1 MKQIEFEFL
10 PSQPRELPVPLE
22 ESTQEELVEL
32 MATAIWE
39 VHRQTVEG
47 RDDGSS
53 AAEQDHAGAS

>member
-1 MKQIEFEFL
+1 MKQLEFEFL
-10 PSQPRELPVPLE
+10 RSPPRKLLVALE

-32 MATAIWE
+32 MAAAISE

-53 AAEQDHAGAS
+53 PAKQDHAGAS